1 MRNEKKNY
9 VKRVASVVLSGVIG
23 LVSFGV
29 QAVESKDI
37 RDNKISGNVAISD
50 VNYQTESENTN
61 INQVSDTV
69 EVSKNQEKSEQLY
82 RTKTGKCYHKEDCKC
97 LKDSKIE
104 VSEQEVKESGLKP
117 CSKCHKSKNT
127 DTKTSNNQEKSEQF
141 YRTKSGKCYHNG
153 NCKHLKNSKIEI
165 SLKEIKESDLKPCK
179 NCCK

>member
-1 MRNEKKNY
+1 MKNEKKSY

-23 LVSFGV
+23 LMSFGV

-61 INQVSDTV
+61 INQVS
-69 EVSKNQEKSEQLY
+69 KNQEKSEQLY
-82 RTKTGKCYHKEDCKC
+82 RTKTGKCYHKEGCKC

-104 VSEQEVKESGLKP
+104 VSEQEVKESDLKP
-117 CSKCHKSKNT
+117 CLKCHKSKNT
-127 DTKTSNNQEKSEQF
+127 DTKTSNNQKKSEQF

-165 SLKEIKESDLKPCK
+165 SLKEIKESADLKPCK
-179 NCCK
+179 KCCK